1 MTTSPSLP
9 LYSPLLTFTLYRGVV
24 DVCQIAEMSAS
35 TLRMSHDQRKK
46 ELLNEL
52 NIVLKAAA
60 SHRRSNKE
68 PLAAE
73 LTANVCSVVEAVLI
87 HGLRDPFFLRGS
99 RYAKYPEPNFWPFVS
114 KFTPRSVI
122 TQVQALNLIKTEI
135 GKSRFWALPITGAEG
150 DKSKDSKEKERRAIA
165 RKGMTFNRRLRKR
178 RSNDQRFERKR
189 ADESV
194 AWVRIVL
201 NEGGLEH
208 YLGVLGD
215 EKKAL
220 GQFYSEDAFIRDGER
235 VVILKDLL
243 KSLNGVTITAPTNS
257 SLLNTWTP
265 SPLILAGLVDGKPL
279 RVGAILHR
287 RISSKEDSTAAE
299 TGICALELFS
309 SSEVPTGSSPASTVA
324 SSPSPQSM
332 LFMRAGLQ
340 KPSPRGKF
348 EEGDDNSSV
357 YSHPS
362 MVTESRAANGVRAAG
377 GYMEEFA
384 VSSDGLVQRRTK
396 RRRNMSK
403 SSSDGSGSGR
413 MRKAA
418 AAASGAASSLPQLT
432 RPTPPTAA
440 AAVAKSASEPVRV
453 KEDSL
458 DGETEAR
465 RRRRENSGERRDSG
479 VESEVNNASVSG
491 CPTISSSNEETEEK
505 EEQKRDEKEE
515 ETEEPYS
522 SHHVDDETETMF
534 EMSGDAETL
543 KEMEGRGEED
553 REQGSTELPG
563 GEERSKLHS
572 DEYAEEEEMASTS
585 SSTAALLSS
594 LQQQQQQLA
603 EDEGVASLSGNSLQG
618 RSWRHAQRYA
628 SSLAGSSIAPADTPS
643 SSEQAMMMMDE
654 SFEGAEMAFSPSDP
668 TPLSTSSDTD
678 GSLPAAVSFGA
689 ALRQHVVQQAG
700 GTDVLIRKRDF
711 SDSTEDGEDD
721 VEDEEA
727 TLARKEAEEQET
739 MRKLTVIATESGL
752 DAQEFR
758 CIMCKSTIGTPSYRA
773 YSVCALDGR
782 YYCSECWQQGAERVV
797 PSRMITSW
805 DVRVRKVSPRS
816 RVFLDSIAD
825 KPMLHMDKAN
835 PSIYAHSAAMKE
847 VKDLRE
853 KLQLVAMYLFNCR
866 ESVAADLRRRLAPRE
881 YFIDDVHLYSYN
893 DLLTVVSGS
902 MARQLKIMLKYAIGH
917 VFDCALCS
925 QKGFHCEMC
934 NDRTVIYPFQT
945 DLTHRCGECYA
956 VSHIACFEKT
966 HECVKCERRRKYSA
980 TRQATHL
987 EIDC

>member
-1 MTTSPSLP
+1 PLLPCTISFRSMTTSPSLP

-135 GKSRFWALPITGAEG
+135 GKSR
-150 DKSKDSKEKERRAIA
+150 
-165 RKGMTFNRRLRKR
+165 
-178 RSNDQRFERKR
+178 
-189 ADESV
+189 

-309 SSEVPTGSSPASTVA
+309 SSEVPTGSSPASTGLLSSTFRVPLSLSLGGTNGNQVA

-440 AAVAKSASEPVRV
+440 AAVAKSAS
-453 KEDSL
+453 
-458 DGETEAR
+458 
-465 RRRRENSGERRDSG
+465 
-479 VESEVNNASVSG
+479 
-491 CPTISSSNEETEEK
+491 
-505 EEQKRDEKEE
+505 
-515 ETEEPYS
+515 
-522 SHHVDDETETMF
+522 
-534 EMSGDAETL
+534 
-543 KEMEGRGEED
+543 
-553 REQGSTELPG
+553 
-563 GEERSKLHS
+563 
-572 DEYAEEEEMASTS
+572 
-585 SSTAALLSS
+585 
-594 LQQQQQQLA
+594 
-603 EDEGVASLSGNSLQG
+603 
-618 RSWRHAQRYA
+618 
-628 SSLAGSSIAPADTPS
+628 
-643 SSEQAMMMMDE
+643 
-654 SFEGAEMAFSPSDP
+654 
-668 TPLSTSSDTD
+668 
-678 GSLPAAVSFGA
+678 
-689 ALRQHVVQQAG
+689 
-700 GTDVLIRKRDF
+700 
-711 SDSTEDGEDD
+711 
-721 VEDEEA
+721 
-727 TLARKEAEEQET
+727 
-739 MRKLTVIATESGL
+739 
-752 DAQEFR
+752 
-758 CIMCKSTIGTPSYRA
+758 
-773 YSVCALDGR
+773 
-782 YYCSECWQQGAERVV
+782 
-797 PSRMITSW
+797 
-805 DVRVRKVSPRS
+805 
-816 RVFLDSIAD
+816 
-825 KPMLHMDKAN
+825 
-835 PSIYAHSAAMKE
+835 
-847 VKDLRE
+847 
-853 KLQLVAMYLFNCR
+853 
-866 ESVAADLRRRLAPRE
+866 
-881 YFIDDVHLYSYN
+881 
-893 DLLTVVSGS
+893 
-902 MARQLKIMLKYAIGH
+902 
-917 VFDCALCS
+917 
-925 QKGFHCEMC
+925 
-934 NDRTVIYPFQT
+934 
-945 DLTHRCGECYA
+945 
-956 VSHIACFEKT
+956 
-966 HECVKCERRRKYSA
+966 
-980 TRQATHL
+980 
-987 EIDC
+987 